1 MRKRCRL
8 WKSICYEII
17 TIYTSMQIHFLP
29 QSWGVSLPIYS
40 GYQSR
45 EGIIHWLL
53 RSTVYG
59 FIKDRVIDNKFW
71 NCILEQKSRISTALL
86 LFALKV
92 QWKNWFTHFTVAQ
105 VRKVYTRNISKK
117 LCFVRFTLCVS
128 CNHAYSLTCLFY
140 YEQ

>member
-1 MRKRCRL
+1 
-8 WKSICYEII
+8 
-17 TIYTSMQIHFLP
+17 MQIMKKYLLWNYNNLHKYADTLFTPELKC
-29 QSWGVSLPIYS
+29 QFANIFRLSARG
-40 GYQSR
+40 
-45 EGIIHWLL
+45 GIIHWLL

-59 FIKDRVIDNKFW
+59 FIKDRVIVNKFW

-92 QWKNWFTHFTVAQ
+92 RWKNWFTQFTFAE
-105 VRKVYTRNISKK
+105 VRKVYTQNISKK

-140 YEQ
+140 